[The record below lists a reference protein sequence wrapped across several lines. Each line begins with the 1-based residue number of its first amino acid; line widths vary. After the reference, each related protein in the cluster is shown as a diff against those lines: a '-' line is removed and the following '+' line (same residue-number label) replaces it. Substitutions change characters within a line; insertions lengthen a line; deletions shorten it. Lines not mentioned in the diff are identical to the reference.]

1 MKKLLK
7 WNKNCLLPRIVFI
20 PFWIM
25 RIVPIPFGVF
35 GKKGAEQTKA
45 LPSVLCIEAG
55 VRGWDSIEF
64 KELYS
69 SACEYLGNDRVHK
82 VQIRKDESYLNQ
94 VKMALKGVRSSHYL
108 YDPRTG
114 SQKWYIGL
122 WQAFNIAFLLHLHG
136 VIPIVLLADLAVR
149 TWRAQSAIVTAK
161 RGTVIAFVS
170 AKEISP
176 IFPHR
181 RLVAP
186 SLMPLSETTMAFL
199 DALFEKRPQS
209 PPRKALFA
217 GSLYEPR
224 TTILREIADNLGS
237 RGFSLEIRGRQM
249 GSPRFPDL
257 DYWSM
262 LSHELIIVTTADQ
275 VDESA
280 KDWKWIKQMIYR
292 YLEVMA
298 SGALLVAPEV
308 PGVRRYF
315 VPGEH
320 FVSFTSP
327 AHASEVIE
335 YFLINEAERA
345 AIAQKGRAR
354 AKALVA
360 ARSFWVGVDIGL
372 GKDSLT

>member
-1 MKKLLK
+1 MSWFKD
-7 WNKNCLLPRIVFI
+7 CILPRIVFL
-20 PFWIM
+20 PFWMM
-25 RIVPIPFGVF
+25 RIVPLPFGLF
-35 GKKGAEQTKA
+35 RQKRGKHTET
-45 LPSVLCIEAG
+45 LSSVLCIEAG
-55 VRGWDSIEF
+55 IRGWESIEF
-64 KELYS
+64 KELYK
-69 SACEYLGNDRVHK
+69 SACEYLGSVRVHK
-82 VQIRKDESYLNQ
+82 VQIRKDESYLRQ
-94 VKMALKGVRSSHYL
+94 VRMALEEAQPSHYL

-122 WQAFNIAFLLHLHG
+122 WQAFNIAFLLHLQG
-136 VIPIVLLADLAVR
+136 IIPIVLLADLAVR

-170 AKEISP
+170 AKEVAP

-199 DALFEKRPQS
+199 DALFENRPES
-209 PPRKALFA
+209 PPRKALFT

-224 TTILREIADNLGS
+224 TTMLQAIAENLRS

-249 GSPRFPDL
+249 GAPRFPDL

-275 VDESA
+275 IDSIHN
-280 KDWKWIKQMIYR
+280 DWQWIKHMIYR

-320 FVSFTSP
+320 FVSFTSS

-335 YFLINEAERA
+335 YYLVNEAERA
-345 AIAQKGRAR
+345 KIAQKGRSR
-354 AKALVA
+354 AQALVA

-372 GKDSLT
+372 GKDALT

>member
-1 MKKLLK
+1 MQIIPFPFGLLK
-7 WNKNCLLPRIVFI
+7 QNRLKSL
-20 PFWIM
+20 
-25 RIVPIPFGVF
+25 G
-35 GKKGAEQTKA
+35 A
-45 LPSVLCIEAG
+45 LPTVLCIEAG
-55 VRGWDSIEF
+55 LKGWESLEF
-64 KELYS
+64 KELYA
-69 SACEYLGNDRVHK
+69 SACEYLGSDRVYK
-82 VQIRKDESYLNQ
+82 VQIRKDENYLRQ
-94 VKMALKGVRSSHYL
+94 IRMALGEARPSHYL

-114 SQKWYIGL
+114 SQNWYVGL
-122 WQAFNIAFLLHLHG
+122 WQAFNIAFLLHLQG
-136 VIPIVLLADLAVR
+136 TIPIVLLTDLHVR

-170 AKEISP
+170 VREISP

-199 DALFEKRPQS
+199 DALFEKRPQN
-209 PPRKALFA
+209 PPRKALFT

-224 TTILREIADNLGS
+224 NSILRTIAENLKS
-237 RGFSLEIRGRQM
+237 RGFVLEIKGRED
-249 GSPRFPDL
+249 GGPRIPDL

-275 VDESA
+275 IDSILI
-280 KDWKWIKQMIYR
+280 DWQWIKHLLYR
-292 YLEVMA
+292 YIEVMA
-298 SGALLVAPEV
+298 SGALLVAPDV

-320 FVSFTSP
+320 FVSFTTP

-335 YFLINEAERA
+335 YYLNNEAERA

-372 GKDSLT
+372 GKDSLI